1 MQIIAEVAVNSV
13 AGMLCFT
20 NVVVNFLNVVNASV
34 FTNNNNNNNYPYYC
48 CSFIVF
54 VIDSN
59 NVGDDE
65 QQCSLNIQYKFD
77 PNKVFG
83 LLLLLLLTNRFGHK

>member
-13 AGMLCFT
+13 AVMLCFT
-20 NVVVNFLNVVNASV
+20 DVVVNFLNVVNASV
-34 FTNNNNNNNYPYYC
+34 FTNNNNNNYSYYC

-65 QQCSLNIQYKFD
+65 QQCSLNIQHKFD